1 MKKAKQ
7 ISVSLENKPGRLAH
21 FCGCLAERN
30 INIIAISVA
39 EATEQGVVRMVVDK
53 PANALKILNEYCPLT
68 YTETDVLLVEL
79 PNEVGALAKLVD
91 KLAAKRINV
100 NFVYGS
106 MGLGAKKSCIVI
118 GAINIDA
125 AVRALQNK
133 K

>member
-7 ISVSLENKPGRLAH
+7 ISVSLANKPGRLAH

-39 EATEQGVVRMVVDK
+39 EATEQGLVRMVVDK
-53 PANALKILNEYCPLT
+53 PANALKMLNEYCPLT
-68 YTETDVLLVEL
+68 YSQTDVLLVEL
-79 PNEVGALAKLVD
+79 PNEVGALAKLAD
-91 KLAAKRINV
+91 KLTARRINI

-106 MGLGAKKSCIVI
+106 TGLGAKKSYIVV
-118 GAINIDA
+118 GASNINA
-125 AVRALQNK
+125 AAKALQSK

>member
-1 MKKAKQ
+1 MRKAKQ

-21 FCGCLAERN
+21 FCGCLADRN

-39 EATEQGVVRMVVDK
+39 ETTEQGAVRMVVDK
-53 PANALKILNEYCPLT
+53 PASALKMLNECCPLT
-68 YTETDVLLVEL
+68 YTETDVLLADL
-79 PNEVGALAKLVD
+79 PNEVGALAKLAN

-106 MGLGAKKSCIVI
+106 IGLGGKKSYIVI
-118 GAINIDA
+118 GAANVDA
-125 AVRALQNK
+125 AVRALQSK